1 MPGSLAVVLAAL
13 LPVVLIIALGWA
25 LRRSGALAEAFWS
38 GAERLCYVVLLPAF
52 LAHGLGTADLG
63 AVPLARLAVCIVGP
77 ILAVSAL
84 LVAIRPRLAIS
95 GAAFTSV
102 FQGSIRFNNYLG
114 LAFATALLG
123 APGVGLAAVAN
134 GLIVPT
140 VNVLS
145 VLAFAAYGSARPSL
159 AGTLKAL
166 ATNPLILGT
175 AAGAVWQATAM
186 PVPGVVAAA
195 LRILGQA
202 ALPLGL
208 LCVGAAFSP
217 RVLGAEP
224 GSILLACGMK
234 FLALPALTAAACLAF
249 GVSGPPALVAVLFA
263 ALPTATSAYILSRQL
278 GGDAALMS
286 AITTFQTLVSLATL
300 PLTLALV
307 LAVAG

>member
-1 MPGSLAVVLAAL
+1 MSSPVSVVVAAL
-13 LPVVLIIALGWA
+13 APVVLIIALGLG
-25 LRRSGALAEAFWS
+25 LRRGGVVAEPFWA

-52 LAHGLGTADLG
+52 LAHGLGTADLA
-63 AVPLARLAVCIVGP
+63 AVPLGPLAASIIGP
-77 ILAVSAL
+77 ILAVSLL
-84 LVAIRPRLAIS
+84 LVAIRPWLAIS
-95 GAAFTSV
+95 GAGFTSI

-123 APGVGLAAVAN
+123 PTGVGLAALAN

-159 AGTLKAL
+159 LGTARAL

-175 AAGAVWQATAM
+175 AAGALWQATAA
-186 PVPGVVAAA
+186 PVPAMVAAA
-195 LRILGQA
+195 LRTIGQA

-224 GSILLACGMK
+224 RAVLVTCAMK
-234 FLALPALTAAACLAF
+234 FGVLPALTATACLVFDVRGAP
-249 GVSGPPALVAVLFA
+249 SLVAVLFS
-263 ALPTATSAYILSRQL
+263 ALPTATSAYILARQL
-278 GGDAALMS
+278 GGDALLMS
-286 AITTFQTLVSLATL
+286 AITTLQTLASLVTL
-300 PLTLALV
+300 PLTVVFV
-307 LAVAG
+307 LAA

>member
-25 LRRSGALAEAFWS
+25 LRRGGALAEPFWS

-63 AVPLARLAVCIVGP
+63 AVPLGRLAVSIIGP

-84 LVAIRPRLAIS
+84 LVAIHPRLGLG

-123 APGVGLAAVAN
+123 APGAGLAAVAN

-145 VLAFAAYGSARPSL
+145 VLVFAAYGTARPTVF
-159 AGTLKAL
+159 GTLKAL

-175 AAGAVWQATAM
+175 TVGALWQATAA
-186 PVPGVVAAA
+186 PVPGVIAAA
-195 LRILGQA
+195 LRMVGQA

-208 LCVGAAFSP
+208 LCVGAGFSP

-224 GSILLACGMK
+224 RAILVACLMK
-234 FLALPALTAAACLAF
+234 FVALPALTAAACFAF
-249 GVSGPPALVAVLFA
+249 GVAGSPRLVAILFA
-263 ALPTATSAYILSRQL
+263 ALPTATSAYILARQL
-278 GGDAALMS
+278 GGDAPLMS
-286 AITTFQTLVSLATL
+286 AITTLQTLASLASLPVTL
-300 PLTLALV
+300 SLV
-307 LAVAG
+307 LAA

>member
-1 MPGSLAVVLAAL
+1 MSQSVAVVLAAL
-13 LPVVLIIALGWA
+13 VPVVLVIALGWG
-25 LRRSGALAEAFWS
+25 LRQADVLAETFWS

-52 LAHGLGTADLG
+52 LAHGLGTADL
-63 AVPLARLAVCIVGP
+63 AAVRLVPLALSIIGP

-84 LVAIRPRLAIS
+84 LVVIQQRLAIS

-123 APGVGLAAVAN
+123 TSGVGLAAVAN

-145 VLAFAAYGSARPSL
+145 VLAFAAFGTTRPSVF
-159 AGTLKAL
+159 GTLAAL

-175 AAGAVWQATAM
+175 AAGAVWQATAA
-186 PVPGVVAAA
+186 PVPGVVATA
-195 LRILGQA
+195 LRTVGQA

-224 GSILLACGMK
+224 RGILLACAMK
-234 FLALPALTAAACLAF
+234 FIVLPALTAAACFAF
-249 GVSGPPALVAVLFA
+249 GVLGPAALVAVLFS
-263 ALPTATSAYILSRQL
+263 ALPTATSAYILARQL

-286 AITTFQTLVSLATL
+286 AITTFQTLASLATL

-307 LAVAG
+307 LAVVA